1 MMPQLELAVA
11 MLVGIYWTW
20 AVVAAL
26 RTGTVHYR
34 QARHSRAEE
43 PKTYWLT
50 VGWSSGLAIIC
61 LTAAV
66 HFWARVSR

>member
-1 MMPQLELAVA
+1 MSEVELVVAV
-11 MLVGIYWTW
+11 LVGIYWTW

-26 RTGTVHYR
+26 RSGTVRYR
-34 QARHSRAEE
+34 QAHHTRADE

-50 VGWSSGLAIIC
+50 VTWYAVLAIIC

-66 HFWARVSR
+66 HFWEGSTS

>member
-1 MMPQLELAVA
+1 MQQLELAVA
-11 MLVGIYWTW
+11 VLVGIYWTW

-26 RTGTVHYR
+26 QAGVVGHR
-34 QARHSRAEE
+34 QARHSRADE

-50 VGWSSGLAIIC
+50 IAWYAALAIMC

-66 HFWARVSR
+66 HFWEGLSR

>member
-1 MMPQLELAVA
+1 MTQLELAVA
-11 MLVGIYWTW
+11 VLVGIYWTW

-26 RTGTVHYR
+26 RSGAVRYR
-34 QARHSRAEE
+34 QARHTRAEE

-50 VGWSSGLAIIC
+50 VAWYAALAIIC

-66 HFWARVSR
+66 HFWEGITQ

>member
-1 MMPQLELAVA
+1 MTQIELVIAL
-11 MLVGIYWTW
+11 LVGIYWTW

-26 RTGTVHYR
+26 RNGTVRYR
-34 QARHSRAEE
+34 QAQHARADE

-50 VGWSSGLAIIC
+50 ISWYALLAILC

-66 HFWARVSR
+66 HFWGGTT